1 MVGNV
6 FERQPKYQD
15 DLQTC
20 IQSILMVSVSWD
32 SMTLSYRVT
41 LSYIGL
47 HWVDWVT
54 LSWVILSYIELIEL
68 RWVELYWVTLSY
80 TVTLYYTITLH
91 YIVLHWTTQLHWVT
105 LSYTVTCILS
115 YTELHSYMKL
125 YWTMLSMSWILRI
138 QIKVVKVG
146 AQYNMNKEYAQTKFA
161 WTIAEWG
168 LSLARTPSLLV
179 TVVIVECVQ
188 KIFAIDAVQKWHILY
203 FFD

>member
-1 MVGNV
+1 MHPEHTDGECELRFNDT
-6 FERQPKYQD
+6 E
-15 DLQTC
+15 LQ
-20 IQSILMVSVSWD
+20 
-32 SMTLSYRVT
+32 SYTELHWVT
-41 LSYIGL
+41 LSWLSYVELSYIEL

-54 LSWVILSYIELIEL
+54 LSWI
-68 RWVELYWVTLSY
+68 
-80 TVTLYYTITLH
+80 
-91 YIVLHWTTQLHWVT
+91 
-105 LSYTVTCILS
+105 ILS
-115 YTELHSYMKL
+115 YTELHSYIVL
-125 YWTMLSMSWILRI
+125 YHYVTLHCVTLNHTVTLSYTELHSYMYTELHWATQLHVYWAMLSVSWILRI

-188 KIFAIDAVQKWHILY
+188 KIFAIDAVQKWHIRY